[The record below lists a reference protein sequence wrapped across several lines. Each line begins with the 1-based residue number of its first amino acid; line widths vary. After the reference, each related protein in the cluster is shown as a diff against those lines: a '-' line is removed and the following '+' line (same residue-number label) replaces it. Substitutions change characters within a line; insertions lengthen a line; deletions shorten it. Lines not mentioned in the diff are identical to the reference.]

1 MEIVG
6 HTLHTI
12 ELCLLSDTFTQIRY
26 QLLSPYLVEDLV
38 FFFFFF
44 SFLEAEEA
52 EVSLFPLGH
61 CQGLKQDRPGRTE
74 WTRVG
79 GRVLSPQGELGKD

>member
-44 SFLEAEEA
+44 
-52 EVSLFPLGH
+52 LF
-61 CQGLKQDRPGRTE
+61 
-74 WTRVG
+74 G
-79 GRVLSPQGELGKD
+79 GRGSRSEPISTGSLPRPEAGQAGPD